1 MQAQR
6 DRGFEFANGIEL
18 GIRDRQFGISAAT
31 GKVGTCRSND
41 GFLG

>member
-18 GIRDRQFGISAAT
+18 RLPYFAGCETPS
-31 GKVGTCRSND
+31 
-41 GFLG
+41 